1 MKKPRKAAI
10 SLVFCYISVLLDV
23 QKVSKSVNNI
33 RFCDVKIDVKR
44 AKSDANDSKMMSEMM
59 SKMMSK
65 TQLFLYTSWYR
76 LAFLPYST
84 NLSPFLIFLLQCF
97 LQFGIVQMYLPS
109 WESVPYVRI
118 LN

>member
-1 MKKPRKAAI
+1 MFKK
-10 SLVFCYISVLLDV
+10 Y
-23 QKVSKSVNNI
+23 QKVLIIFVFVMSKLMSNAQKVMSVM
-33 RFCDVKIDVKR
+33 
-44 AKSDANDSKMMSEMM
+44 SKMMSE
-59 SKMMSK
+59 MMSK